1 MKKCLVLI
9 VSLLIASTV
18 LFACGKSTDS
28 DTSSDASAAET
39 EAFEPQHKTEKET
52 VRVDQGMIPQVIEK
66 NVTYVQTEKDG
77 AWEVESSEITS
88 WGWPEDFVIV
98 GTSWYME
105 AKDATKLYSGLSAAY
120 AGNPANVYMSLDTDL
135 YDIKTEITKD
145 EAGTP
150 KLDLK
155 YNLTCDIIFEC
166 LGERMYFEDAKITGA
181 EVYEDGTA
189 RVKLAVGDTEG
200 ILSVSADVKEITW
213 DEFLAAIPSGEEKMK
228 AESSTYINTISFGD
242 LPTFNVTSKNA
253 KDYVWDA
260 KITNTKYG
268 ENVSPE
274 LTWDAV
280 DGATMY
286 VVVMIDGSWLHMEV
300 FTDKTSLAEGEIAG
314 KEQGD
319 RFVGPYPP
327 SGTHTYSVF
336 VFALKAEMGYVELHF
351 DAGSNSMEKIYK
363 GLDKDKDGNEGNVI
377 AYGRLD
383 ANYTHQD

>member
-1 MKKCLVLI
+1 MKKNLILV
-9 VSLLIASTV
+9 VSLLLASSV
-18 LFACGKSTDS
+18 LFACGKSTGS
-28 DTSSDASAAET
+28 DTSSDGSAAET
-39 EAFEPQHKTEKET
+39 EAFEVQHKTEKET

-77 AWEVESSEITS
+77 AWEVESSEITN
-88 WGWPEDFVIV
+88 WGWDEDFVIV
-98 GTSWYME
+98 GTSWYISTP
-105 AKDATKLYSGLSAAY
+105 DPTKLYAGLSAAY
-120 AGNPANVYMSLDTDL
+120 AGNPAEVYLNLGTDL
-135 YDIKTEITKD
+135 WDIKTEITKD
-145 EAGTP
+145 ESGTP

-155 YNLTCDIIFEC
+155 YNLSSRIIFKC
-166 LGERMYFEDAKITGA
+166 AGQNMYFEAKITGA
-181 EVYEDGTA
+181 SIYEDGTCQ
-189 RVKLAVGDTEG
+189 VSLVDDEG
-200 ILSVSADVKEITW
+200 EGVLTIPADVKEITNE
-213 DEFLAAIPSGEEKMK
+213 EFFAAMPSGEERMK
-228 AESSTYINTISFGD
+228 AESSTYIDTISFAD
-242 LPTFNVTSKNA
+242 LPSFKVTSKNA
-253 KDYVWDA
+253 NDYVWDV

-300 FTDKTSLAEGEIAG
+300 FTDKTTLAEGEIAG

-351 DAGSNSMEKIYK
+351 DAGSNSMDKIYK